1 MNPNEMLERMA
12 AAQGATLHD
21 CSDHPG
27 EAPNPDRFKPNR
39 KGLEAMQAAL
49 RELVASTQPQQ
60 MIDDTGWV
68 IDVAQTVFAITELDL

>member
-39 KGLEAMQAAL
+39 KGLGAMQAAL
-49 RELVASTQPQQ
+49 HELASTKRQPHMDR
-60 MIDDTGWV
+60 MILATAVGLIVLD
-68 IDVAQTVFAITELDL
+68 ITELEL